1 MSRQLSF
8 LERFKVVL
16 MPSESDPDFKWAVWD
31 NEKNKIRY
39 RVTDKDYAEKLKQL
53 LDRQITQPL

>member
-1 MSRQLSF
+1 MTRQLSL

-16 MPSESDPDFKWAVWD
+16 IPSESDPDFKWVVWD
-31 NEKNKIRY
+31 NEKNKMRY

-53 LDRQITQPL
+53 LDRQIT

>member
-1 MSRQLSF
+1 MTTQLSL

-31 NEKNKIRY
+31 NEKNKMRY
-39 RVTDKDYAEKLKQL
+39 RVTDKNYAEKLKGL
-53 LDRQITQPL
+53 LEKKG